1 MLVQDMNRYVA
12 ISEEFANDPSNR
24 VKSGLQFDRRVT
36 RIITP
41 GTLIDEKFVDPW
53 ENNFL
58 LSIHLEE
65 LQSPPDPELSQT
77 KQLGLAWLDLSSGD
91 FFTQNIDLEAL
102 PSAIARISPRE
113 IVIDK
118 SFEGEKAGILSSV
131 LSEGQYVVTYH
142 QIKSTDSSSP
152 WMDQFEDDAAAEQ
165 DKFTGLEVGAG
176 NVLLHYVETQLQ
188 GRLPK
193 LRSPIQ
199 RQNEEYMAI
208 DRNSLKALEIRET
221 LRDGLFEGSLLHAIR
236 RTVTKSGSRL
246 LSRRISKKL
255 ARFLLLYTY
264 AIYSIAIG
272 FSGRD

>member
-1 MLVQDMNRYVA
+1 MNRYVA
-12 ISEEFANDPSNR
+12 LSEEFANDPSNR

-58 LSIHLEE
+58 LSIHLEGLDFAPNDE
-65 LQSPPDPELSQT
+65 SSQT

-91 FFTQNIDLEAL
+91 FFTQRIDLEAL

-118 SFEGEKAGILSSV
+118 SFEGEKTGLLSSV
-131 LSEGQYVVTYH
+131 LTEGQYVVTYH
-142 QIKSTDSSSP
+142 HLESTQSSSQ
-152 WMDQFEDDAAAEQ
+152 WFDRFDDDTHFEP
-165 DKFTGLEVGAG
+165 DKFTSLEVGAG
-176 NVLLHYVETQLQ
+176 SVLLHYVETQLQ

-193 LRSPIQ
+193 LRPPIQ
-199 RQNEEYMAI
+199 RHNEEYMAI
-208 DRNSLKALEIRET
+208 DKNSLKALEIRET
-221 LRDGLFEGSLLHAIR
+221 LRDGWFEGSLLHAVR

-246 LSRRISKKL
+246 LSRRISKEPC
-255 ARFLLLYTY
+255 RFLMLHTN
-264 AIYSIAIG
+264 AFRSITIG
-272 FSGRD
+272 VSRRDKRAS